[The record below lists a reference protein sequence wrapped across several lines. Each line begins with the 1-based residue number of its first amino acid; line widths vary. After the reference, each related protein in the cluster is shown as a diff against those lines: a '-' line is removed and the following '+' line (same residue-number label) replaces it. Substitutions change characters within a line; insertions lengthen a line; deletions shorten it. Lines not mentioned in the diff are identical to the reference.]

1 MSGALDAADLRV
13 IIMGMRPLLI
23 LAFVSAPVWALACPP
38 TPDNSA
44 EMAALAVQMQAAKD
58 ARAGKAVSDQMW
70 ELWLKA
76 PDATAQEVLDKGL
89 RQRNDFD
96 FLGAIESFDRLIS
109 YCPDYAEGYNQ
120 RAFTRFMR
128 EEFDAALGDLDA
140 ALARTPD
147 HVGAQSGRALTL
159 MNLGRLDEAREQLLA
174 ALENNPWL
182 SERALLAKGAIL
194 GPKGED
200 I

>member
-13 IIMGMRPLLI
+13 IILGMRPLLI
-23 LAFVSAPVWALACPP
+23 LAFVSAPVWALACPQ

-140 ALARTPD
+140 ALVLSPD